1 MFDADRGLWSDDFR
15 GELIAHRDRAVG
27 TPISEAAARSR
38 HSTGQ
43 TRPLSARETISS
55 HVTTR

>member
-43 TRPLSARETISS
+43 TRPLSARETI
-55 HVTTR
+55 